1 LKREEAYLSILEA
14 TGKMQF
20 NVSLL
25 LEAKSLEAE
34 KAKNWLC
41 NHISRNSFSNHGDQL
56 TQVLTIHQQIVEV
69 IDGLTKLEH
78 GLGKNLKIILETNE
92 HGEHGGFP
100 GGHGQFGMGGF
111 T

>member
-1 LKREEAYLSILEA
+1 MNREEAYLAILEA

-41 NHISRNSFSNHGDQL
+41 NHISHNNFSDHGDQL
-56 TQVLTIHQQIVEV
+56 LQVLTIHQQMIEV
-69 IDGLTKLEH
+69 IDGLTKMEH
-78 GLGKNLKIILETNE
+78 GLGKNLKIVLETHENE
-92 HGEHGGFP
+92 NGGFM
-100 GGHGQFGMGGF
+100 GGNGHFGMGGF